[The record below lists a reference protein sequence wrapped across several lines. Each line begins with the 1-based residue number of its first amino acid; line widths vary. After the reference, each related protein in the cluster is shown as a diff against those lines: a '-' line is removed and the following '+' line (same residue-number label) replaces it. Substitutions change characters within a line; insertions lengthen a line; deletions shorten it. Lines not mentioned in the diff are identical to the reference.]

1 MKIHKLFSSRMNF
14 RLHSNALNVFL
25 FLAFCASSTVAS
37 AKTVATPTFSPAAG
51 TYTSPQTVTIKD
63 TTSGA
68 TIYYTTNGTTPTTS
82 STQYS
87 SPINISVTETLKAI
101 ATHSG
106 DTNSA
111 VKSGTYTIS
120 SVAATPT
127 FSPGAG
133 SYGSVQ
139 TVTISDT
146 TPGASIYYTLNGTAP
161 TTSSAPYLDPVYITN
176 TETLEAIAVASGYTN
191 SAVKSAAYT
200 IPAGTPARSFP
211 STSSTLLEF
220 NDQVPLGSLSAAQ
233 IQFLA
238 TKYAGSQKQLASEAA
253 SLRAYNSNYLV
264 LHYRLSEHLGY
275 GQCTNA
281 TPPVPTETNYLTII
295 DGNNWVEEWAWPG
308 NPAPAADTSW
318 FYQCDGTYCTP
329 SGSVVYDCGDQHW
342 LMNITNVG
350 WENYY
355 SQQVIKAL
363 YDNDDDGVFADSFS
377 VPNYLGSTIWTPNL
391 AALDMSAEDTWATNM
406 YSFTTYM
413 RAQLNGNWLWIP
425 NLGPYVTTRDPS
437 NYTTVDGAM
446 IEDFA
451 EYGNENFLAPA
462 DWVTQMNRVLT
473 LDNLNKILLFQSYPN
488 SGSSATYERLF
499 LTANALLMQGEY
511 TYLNI
516 QTGSG
521 VLNWWP
527 EYLISSQLG
536 APTQALPSTATTISG
551 FAQTSGNGTTY
562 YQRDFVNGMVLV
574 NPTGNDTGTISLGGT
589 YYMVTG
595 DSGGGAVP
603 SNGTAPGTLSCTA
616 VTSVDLT
623 AGGTGSYG
631 GNSCYDTNV
640 SGGYCAAI
648 LLTNP
653 SC

>member
-1 MKIHKLFSSRMNF
+1 MFSSSS
-14 RLHSNALNVFL
+14 HSVR
-25 FLAFCASSTVAS
+25 
-37 AKTVATPTFSPAAG
+37 AARWLRPKLWPRRPSVRRRG
-51 TYTSPQTVTIKD
+51 RIPRRNGTIKD

-161 TTSSAPYLDPVYITN
+161 TTSSAPYLDPVYVTN

-200 IPAGTPARSFP
+200 IPAGIPARSFP

-238 TKYAGSQKQLASEAA
+238 TNYAGSQKQLASEATT
-253 SLRAYNSNYLV
+253 LRGYNSNYLV

-318 FYQCDGTYCTP
+318 FYQCDGTFCTP
-329 SGSVVYDCGDQHW
+329 SGSTVYDCGDQHW
-342 LMNITNVG
+342 LMNITNAG

-406 YSFTTYM
+406 YNFTTYM
-413 RAQLNGNWLWIP
+413 RGQLNGNWLWIP

-446 IEDFA
+446 IEDFVD
-451 EYGNENFLAPA
+451 YGNENFLAPRLGDA
-462 DWVTQMNRVLT
+462 DESRSNARQPQQ
-473 LDNLNKILLFQSYPN
+473 D
-488 SGSSATYERLF
+488 
-499 LTANALLMQGEY
+499 TAF
-511 TYLNI
+511 
-516 QTGSG
+516 S
-521 VLNWWP
+521 VV
-527 EYLISSQLG
+527 SQLG
-536 APTQALPSTATTISG
+536 VERHLRASLPHRERSADAGRIHLPEYPKRVRRSELVAGVFDFQPTRSAHSSA
-551 FAQTSGNGTTY
+551 AQHRY
-562 YQRDFVNGMVLV
+562 HHLRVRADIREWHHL
-574 NPTGNDTGTISLGGT
+574 
-589 YYMVTG
+589 
-595 DSGGGAVP
+595 
-603 SNGTAPGTLSCTA
+603 LSARLC
-616 VTSVDLT
+616 
-623 AGGTGSYG
+623 
-631 GNSCYDTNV
+631 
-640 SGGYCAAI
+640 
-648 LLTNP
+648 
-653 SC
+653 

>member
-238 TKYAGSQKQLASEAA
+238 TKYAGSQKQLASEAT

-451 EYGNENFLAPA
+451 EYGDENLPG
-462 DWVTQMNRVLT
+462 T
-473 LDNLNKILLFQSYPN
+473 S
-488 SGSSATYERLF
+488 RLGDPDESRSNARQPQQD
-499 LTANALLMQGEY
+499 TAF
-511 TYLNI
+511 
-516 QTGSG
+516 S
-521 VLNWWP
+521 VV
-527 EYLISSQLG
+527 SQLG
-536 APTQALPSTATTISG
+536 VERHLRTSFPHRERSADAGRVHVPEYPNRVRRSELVAGVFDFQPTRSAHSSAAQAPLPTISG
-551 FAQTSGNGTTY
+551 FAQTSGNGVTY

-574 NPTGNDTGTISLGGT
+574 NPTGNDTGTIAAWVPGRTTWLPAIR
-589 YYMVTG
+589 
-595 DSGGGAVP
+595 AV
-603 SNGTAPGTLSCTA
+603 APYLQMG
-616 VTSVDLT
+616 
-623 AGGTGSYG
+623 
-631 GNSCYDTNV
+631 
-640 SGGYCAAI
+640 
-648 LLTNP
+648 LLLVRCHARP
-653 SC
+653 